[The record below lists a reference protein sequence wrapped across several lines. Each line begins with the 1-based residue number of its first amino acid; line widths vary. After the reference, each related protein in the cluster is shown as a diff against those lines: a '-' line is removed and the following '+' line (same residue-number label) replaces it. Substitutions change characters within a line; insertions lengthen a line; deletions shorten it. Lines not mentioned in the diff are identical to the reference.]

1 MCPTHASKFSAD
13 DGLQLALNN
22 QHAGI
27 GNKVISLWLVAGMY
41 PLTNYHSLQTI
52 SAGFKVERNITMRIG
67 LPSSPASHRWNGF
80 LIAFA
85 IFASPVFAEDATDVT
100 SVVVAAVK
108 DHKLSINATN
118 EKFGDTAP
126 GVPKKLHV
134 DYSIGDEKLQSEVNE
149 GGKIEIVAPEGQE
162 LLILKAV
169 YGPADGSKPVSLENA
184 AEVLDTLPGF
194 TIEHILRADAKVNG
208 SWICL
213 AKDPKGRL
221 LLGGQS
227 GQPITR
233 VTIEDG
239 KVAKQEVLH
248 IPVNETMGMLFVG
261 DALYISGN
269 GSRGFALYRCRDTKG
284 DDSYDDVEFLR
295 EWQGGGG
302 EHGSHGLVLGPDNML
317 YAVCGN
323 FTAVPTDLVASSP
336 HRNYADDLALPRME
350 DGNGFGA
357 GAKPPGGYVARMD
370 LNGQNIELF
379 SAGQRNT
386 YDIGF
391 NADGELFGFDSDMEW
406 DWGTPWYR
414 PVHVFHSVRGGDN
427 GFREGSA
434 KWPQYYADGLP
445 HTATI
450 GIGCPTG
457 VTFGTGAKFP
467 VKYQKAFYICDW
479 TFGRLIAVH
488 LTPSGASYT
497 GTFENFV
504 APKSLHGAG
513 GKTPLNLTDAVI
525 GDDGS
530 LYFTIGG
537 RGTQASLFRVT
548 YTGEEMAAP
557 IAADGLAHKNS
568 SDMRDLRRKL
578 ESFNVQPDAAAVKFA
593 WPHLNSSDRHIRYA
607 ARMAIERNPV
617 DQWQAKALQEKSP
630 DAAFTALLA
639 LARLGTAESQPALLR
654 ALTSIPSANLTEEQT
669 LNKLRVIEVSIARQG
684 IPTGEV
690 AKQVIANV
698 DPLYP
703 AKSEA
708 MNRELCQILIALDAP
723 NVVARTMKLLE
734 AALTQKEQVTYAV
747 NLRNVK
753 TGWNPGLRRT
763 YMSWWNAG
771 RSSAHPAD
779 VVKMFED
786 AGVPFNNGASFG
798 NFMAHA
804 HEEAKFT
811 MTPDE
816 IIALSDVLTAYSAT
830 QTPEPAPPLAS
841 RKLVKEWLTGD
852 LQPLLDQVGKGRSF
866 ARGKDVFYQAQCS
879 ACHRYGDQ
887 GGAAGPDLTA
897 VATRFKRQDLLE
909 SATEP
914 SKVLSEQY
922 MNTAIETK
930 KGLVITGRI
939 TEETPDKV
947 VIRPKPLEPETVT
960 VMKSEIETRQLS
972 KTSPMPT
979 GLLNT
984 FTDEEILDLLA
995 YMESFGNPKH
1005 VNFTK

>member
-1 MCPTHASKFSAD
+1 MRT
-13 DGLQLALNN
+13 GLF
-22 QHAGI
+22 
-27 GNKVISLWLVAGMY
+27 
-41 PLTNYHSLQTI
+41 
-52 SAGFKVERNITMRIG
+52 GF
-67 LPSSPASHRWNGF
+67 PASHRWNGF
-80 LIAFA
+80 LISLACA
-85 IFASPVFAEDATDVT
+85 IAYFPAPVFAEDKTDVT
-100 SVVVAAVK
+100 AVVVAAVR
-108 DHKLSINATN
+108 DNKLSIDATN
-118 EKFGDTAP
+118 ESFGDTAP

-134 DYSIGDEKLQSEVNE
+134 DYTIDDEKRESEANE
-149 GGKIEIVAPEGQE
+149 GGKIEIAAPEGQK
-162 LLILKAV
+162 LAITKAV
-169 YGPADGSKPVSLENA
+169 YGPADGSKPVNLENA

-194 TIEHILRADAKVNG
+194 TIEHMLTADAKANG

-221 LLGGQS
+221 LLGGQN

-233 VTIEDG
+233 LTITDG
-239 KVAKQEVLH
+239 KVAKQEILN
-248 IPVNETMGMLFVG
+248 IPVSETMGMLFVG
-261 DALYISGN
+261 DALYISGS
-269 GSRGFALYRCRDTKG
+269 GSRGFALYRCRDRKG

-323 FTAVPTDLVASSP
+323 FTAVPNDLVASSP

-370 LNGQNIELF
+370 LDGQNIELF
-379 SAGQRNT
+379 SSGQRNT

-434 KWPQYYADGLP
+434 KWPDYYADGLP
-445 HTATI
+445 QTATI

-457 VTFGTGAKFP
+457 VIFGTGAKFP

-497 GTFENFV
+497 STFENFV
-504 APKSLHGAG
+504 APKSLHGKR
-513 GKTPLNLTDAVI
+513 GKTPLNLTDVVI

-548 YTGEEMAAP
+548 YTGEEVAAP
-557 IAADGLAHKNS
+557 VAA
-568 SDMRDLRRKL
+568 SDLSNRNGSDARDLRHKL
-578 ESFNVQPDAAAVKFA
+578 ESFNVQPDPAAIEFA
-593 WPHLNSSDRHIRYA
+593 WPHLDSRDRYIRYA
-607 ARMAIERNPV
+607 TRMAIERNPI
-617 DQWQAKALQEKSP
+617 DEWQAKALEEKRP
-630 DAAFTALLA
+630 DAALTALLA
-639 LARLGTAESQPALLR
+639 LARLGTAESQPALFR
-654 ALTSIPSANLTEEQT
+654 ALKSIPSKKLTEAQM
-669 LNKLRVIEVSIARQG
+669 LNKLRVIEVSIARHG
-684 IPTGEV
+684 LPTGEV
-690 AKQVIANV
+690 AKQLIADV
-698 DPLYP
+698 DSLYP
-703 AKSEA
+703 AGSES
-708 MNRELCQILIALDAP
+708 MNRELCQILISLNAP
-723 NVVARTMKLLE
+723 NAVARTIALLK
-734 AALTQKEQVTYAV
+734 AATTQEEQITYVV
-747 NLRNVK
+747 NLRKVK
-753 TGWNPGLRRT
+753 TGWNPDLRRT
-763 YMSWWNAG
+763 YLSWWNAG
-771 RSSAHPAD
+771 RSAEHPVD
-779 VVKMFED
+779 VVKWFED
-786 AGVPFNNGASFG
+786 AGIPFNNGASFAA
-798 NFMAHA
+798 FMAHT

-816 IIALSDVLTAYSAT
+816 IIALGDVLTAYSAA

-841 RKLVKEWLTGD
+841 RKLVKEWMTGD
-852 LQPLLDQVGKGRSF
+852 LQPLLERVGKGRNF
-866 ARGKDVFYQAQCS
+866 ARGKDIFYQAQCS
-879 ACHRYGDQ
+879 ACHRYGDL
-887 GGAAGPDLTA
+887 GGAIGPDLTA
-897 VATRFKRQDLLE
+897 VATRFKRLDLLE
-909 SATEP
+909 ASTEP

-930 KGLVITGRI
+930 EGRAIVGRI

-947 VIRPKPLEPETVT
+947 VIRPNPLEPETVT
-960 VMKSEIETRQLS
+960 VLKSEIEDRQLS

-995 YMESFGNPKH
+995 YLESLGDSKH
-1005 VNFTK
+1005 TNFSE